1 MKNVFDDAID
11 SIVKKKIYKENK
23 VLTKW
28 LMEMTEK
35 IYFKNTAK

>member
-1 MKNVFDDAID
+1 MKNVFDEAIN
-11 SIVKKKIYKENK
+11 SIVKKKIYNENK

-35 IYFKNTAK
+35 IYFNTIAK